1 MDGLTKQQRYNLK
14 RPVLSFRV
22 GIDVKNDLMELFES
36 NDTSLQSVYERLT
49 KNLLKENGYKVK
61 LPETGKL

>member
-61 LPETGKL
+61 LPEMGKL